1 MIAKNVNTF
10 LANMQKKAKK
20 YSDIGKDVL
29 YSATFINGSS
39 QRMPLENM
47 SAKLITKQVKSFLD
61 IEKPEKIKIDLFTKE
76 GEYID
81 MNVCEIV
88 NEPDAVT
95 VVPVQEHKG
104 LGEVEINQIV
114 DQRIAE
120 KQRMIEFEQLKEEVK
135 ELTSENEDLQN
146 EVDKLEERNAELETV
161 LANKQEIRYYTGML
175 GDILE
180 SFGFSKKNMRKPIA
194 GLLGFD
200 QEKTAERKELPA
212 NTSDNSG
219 IVEEASSLS
228 VTTPSTAQNETTTT
242 PVSDKGI
249 YSPEEQKKRNEL
261 IDLIAA
267 YLHSSS
273 TQVIAKVFAI
283 FSEIETDN
291 AVADDLIELLI
302 KRKELS
308 HDNV

>member
-1 MIAKNVNTF
+1 MTAKNVNTF

-20 YSDIGKDVL
+20 YSDVGKDVL
-29 YSATFINGSS
+29 FSATFINGSS
-39 QRMPLENM
+39 QRTPIANQL
-47 SAKLITKQVKSFLD
+47 AKSIPKQVKSLLI
-61 IEKPEKIKIDLFTKE
+61 IEKPEKIKIDLFTRE
-76 GEYID
+76 GEYLD

-88 NEPDAVT
+88 NEAVVLT
-95 VVPVQEHKG
+95 AVPVQEHKG

-120 KQRMIEFEQLKEEVK
+120 KQRAIEFEQLKEEVK

-146 EVDKLEERNAELETV
+146 EIDALEERNTELETE

-180 SFGFSKKNMRKPIA
+180 GFGFSKDKMRKPIA
-194 GLLGFD
+194 GLLGFTE
-200 QEKTAERKELPA
+200 EKSAGRKELPA
-212 NTSDNSG
+212 TTTDNSG
-219 IVEEASSLS
+219 IVEEPSSPA
-228 VTTPSTAQNETTTT
+228 VTPPVAIPAETTA
-242 PVSDKGI
+242 PVSDQGM

-291 AVADDLIELLI
+291 AVADDLIEQLI
-302 KRKELS
+302 KRKESS